1 MATKQFTGGA
11 SIDSN
16 QIRVQLRIGGQ
27 THVRTYNTI
36 DHSIT
41 RLIIITEALSKITL
55 ESNIDVKFFIEQL
68 AILFRSTNISLL
80 PNIGP
85 YQISHNIYILDTY
98 IRACMQPF
106 LIEEAIQLL
115 NYNRI
120 IRELESDTSCSI
132 QLTDSTKP
140 LKHMISHNIICDF
153 SDGHILR
160 IATKL
165 RDILNQYV
173 QIINSKKIEIELAY
187 TKIIKQ
193 IDNKLAQ

>member
-1 MATKQFTGGA
+1 MTTKQFTGGA

-27 THVRTYNTI
+27 SHVRTYNTI
-36 DHSIT
+36 DHSIA
-41 RLIIITEALSKITL
+41 RLIIITETLSKITL
-55 ESNIDVKFFIEQL
+55 ESTTDVKFFIEQL
-68 AILFRSTNISLL
+68 AILFRPTNISLL
-80 PNIGP
+80 PNIGS
-85 YQISHNIYILDTY
+85 YQIGHNICILDTY

-120 IRELESDTSCSI
+120 IKELESDTSCSI
-132 QLTDSTKP
+132 ELIDTTEPSKQI
-140 LKHMISHNIICDF
+140 ISHNILCEL

-165 RDILNQYV
+165 KDILNQYV
-173 QIINSKKIEIELAY
+173 QLIQSKKIELESAC
-187 TKIIKQ
+187 TNMVKQ
-193 IDNKLAQ
+193 IDQKLA

>member
-1 MATKQFTGGA
+1 MTTKQFTGGA
-11 SIDSN
+11 TIDSN

-27 THVRTYNTI
+27 SHVRTYNTI

-41 RLIIITEALSKITL
+41 RLLIITKALSKITL
-55 ESNIDVKFFIEQL
+55 ESTADVKFFIEQL

-80 PNIGP
+80 PNIGL
-85 YQISHNIYILDTY
+85 YQISHNICILDTY

-132 QLTDSTKP
+132 QLIDTNKP
-140 LKHMISHNIICDF
+140 SKQIISHNILCEF

-165 RDILNQYV
+165 KDILNQYV
-173 QIINSKKIEIELAY
+173 QMINSKKIELESAC
-187 TKIIKQ
+187 TKMVKQ
-193 IDNKLAQ
+193 IDQTLA